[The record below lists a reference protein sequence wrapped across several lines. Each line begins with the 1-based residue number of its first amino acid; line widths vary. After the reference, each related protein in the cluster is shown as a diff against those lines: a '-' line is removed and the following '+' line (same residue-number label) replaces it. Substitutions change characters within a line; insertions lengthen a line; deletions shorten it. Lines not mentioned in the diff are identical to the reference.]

1 MACCAFA
8 VFLLSQILWPVRG
21 LYTRIAG
28 ERVYRDPAASWRP
41 DGDTASARNPQPG
54 LPGAR
59 FRKRV
64 ALLLLAELSLGGGI
78 AGAASAGLWPA
89 AEATDPSSISRTFDA
104 LHAPICSALGLR
116 EEDAR

>member
-21 LYTRIAG
+21 LYVRIAG
-28 ERVYRDPAASWRP
+28 ERVYKDPAASWRP
-41 DGDTASARNPQPG
+41 DGDTASRAHPQPG

-78 AGAASAGLWPA
+78 AGAASAGLWPVA
-89 AEATDPSSISRTFDA
+89 DEPDASSFASTFDA